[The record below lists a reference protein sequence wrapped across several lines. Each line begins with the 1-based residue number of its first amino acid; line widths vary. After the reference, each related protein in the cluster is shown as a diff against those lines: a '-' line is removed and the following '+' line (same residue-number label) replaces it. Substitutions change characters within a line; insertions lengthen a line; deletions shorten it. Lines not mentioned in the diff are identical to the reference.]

1 MLKVYIALLAQG
13 ELSIVYVRFS
23 KRCRLK
29 LKPVLS
35 GLISRIE
42 HIFSSNKHV
51 FLWFDPVMI
60 CSQKN
65 RRLISYDKVIH

>member
-29 LKPVLS
+29 LKPVLV

-42 HIFSSNKHV
+42 HIFFIQQTRVSLV
-51 FLWFDPVMI
+51 
-60 CSQKN
+60 
-65 RRLISYDKVIH
+65 

>member
-42 HIFSSNKHV
+42 HIFFIQQTRVSLV
-51 FLWFDPVMI
+51 
-60 CSQKN
+60 
-65 RRLISYDKVIH
+65 